1 MTRLL
6 PRLALCLPG
15 LLLAVGLASAQEPT
29 PAPAA
34 AAPAPAMANRP
45 IMTPGNAVWA
55 ANSAEARAIAKADKK
70 LVYYEFV
77 SPECGDCR
85 RMTGL
90 IYPAFDFEALLI
102 GTVPVHVAL
111 SSAEG
116 KELGERYSITEE
128 PSVLIATPEGRV
140 VFLMQGFKDAGDFYT
155 HAHRDIDAYRKFA
168 KVVDSQDVPTLS
180 AAEAYSTG
188 RALYARFDYEGA
200 ASRLARAA
208 AAPDAKPDV
217 RESALM
223 GLAAADRQL
232 GRYAAARKAA
242 DKVIT
247 TTKNADQKER
257 AELFVAELALAQ
269 NKPGD
274 ALTAYRKFAKDHPK
288 SPYLEKVRGF
298 IAKLESEAPK
308 S

>member
-1 MTRLL
+1 MPTSNFLA
-6 PRLALCLPG
+6 RLALCLPG
-15 LLLAVGLASAQEPT
+15 LVLSSSFLTAQDP
-29 PAPAA
+29 
-34 AAPAPAMANRP
+34 MDSANRP
-45 IMTPGNAVWA
+45 VKSPGNAVWA
-55 ANSAEARAIAKADKK
+55 ANAAEARTIAKAEKK
-70 LVYYEFV
+70 LVYYEFI
-77 SPECGDCR
+77 SPACGDCR

-90 IYPAFDFEALLI
+90 LYPAFDFEALLI

-111 SSAEG
+111 ASPEG
-116 KELGERYSITEE
+116 KELADRYSITEE
-128 PSVLIATPEGRV
+128 PSVLIATPEGRL

-155 HAHRDIDAYRKFA
+155 HARRDIDAYRKFA
-168 KVVDSQDVPTLS
+168 KIIDSQDVPTLS
-180 AAEAYSTG
+180 AGEAYASG

-208 AAPDAKPDV
+208 AAPDAKPQV

-232 GRYAAARKAA
+232 GRYDAARKAA
-242 DKVIT
+242 DKVIA
-247 TTKNADQKER
+247 TTKNADQREQ

-269 NKPGD
+269 NKPGE
-274 ALTAYRKFAKDHPK
+274 ALAAYKKFARDHPK

-298 IAKLESEAPK
+298 ISRLEAAAPK